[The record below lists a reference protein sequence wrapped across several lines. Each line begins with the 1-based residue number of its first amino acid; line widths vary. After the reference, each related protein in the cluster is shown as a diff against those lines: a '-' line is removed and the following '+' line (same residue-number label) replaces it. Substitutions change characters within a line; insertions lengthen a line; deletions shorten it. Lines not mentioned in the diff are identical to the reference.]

1 MKKHRLLWVF
11 LGKFIAIYLVII
23 FIGLV
28 GFNDSYA
35 NMFRSTVKSLYG
47 SFKGGTGIVGV
58 ETHEDEEHP
67 NYNTRLFLLSQ
78 AAYDEATKNKV
89 KGAQIDLPS
98 AEIILGTTRTG
109 YIPLGLMIALILAS
123 PITLKRKLFALGAG
137 LIAFHIWIYTYMYI
151 WIWFAYN
158 QYPYLDVGTLSG
170 FAKDVLNNLYR
181 ILIVE
186 MGPRYI
192 VPVFIWFLV
201 SFRKSDW
208 QRFSGLIM
216 GTKEE
221 PSTSS

>member
-1 MKKHRLLWVF
+1 M
-11 LGKFIAIYLVII
+11 
-23 FIGLV
+23 
-28 GFNDSYA
+28 
-35 NMFRSTVKSLYG
+35 
-47 SFKGGTGIVGV
+47 VGV
-58 ETHEDEEHP
+58 ETRESEEHTT
-67 NYNTRLFLLSQ
+67 YNTRLFLLSQ
-78 AAYDEATKNKV
+78 SDYDKATENKV
-89 KGAQIDLPS
+89 HEAQVDLPS
-98 AEIILGTTRTG
+98 AEILLGTTRTG
-109 YIPLGLMIALILAS
+109 YIPLGLMIALILAT

-137 LIAFHIWIYTYMYI
+137 LIAFHIWIYIYMYV

-170 FAKDVLNNLYR
+170 VAKDVLNNLYR

-186 MGPRYI
+186 MGPRYM

-221 PSTSS
+221 LPASS